1 MSYMNL
7 LIRYR
12 ADLRD
17 TKEEYQADVKEAD
30 VWMNKALETTKI
42 KAAKKAEALAA
53 GATPTE

>member
-17 TKEEYQADVKEAD
+17 TKEEYTADVKEAD
-30 VWMNKALETTKI
+30 DWMGKAIETTKM
-42 KAAKKAEALAA
+42 KAAKKAEALAN
-53 GATPTE
+53 GASPE